1 MKSFFAA
8 AVSAAYVNG
17 LDRVWMEGAGVNG
30 TPG

>member
-1 MKSFFAA
+1 MKSFIGG
-8 AVSAAYVNG
+8 AVSTAFVNA